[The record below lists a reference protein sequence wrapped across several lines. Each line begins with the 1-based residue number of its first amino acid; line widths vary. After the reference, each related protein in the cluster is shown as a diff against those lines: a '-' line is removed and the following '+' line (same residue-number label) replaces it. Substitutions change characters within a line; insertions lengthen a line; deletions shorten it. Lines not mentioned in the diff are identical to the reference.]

1 MDKNGM
7 DYVAIY
13 NLNATEDNKGETQLR
28 EIF

>member
-13 NLNATEDNKGETQLR
+13 NLNAAEDTTGDPSLR